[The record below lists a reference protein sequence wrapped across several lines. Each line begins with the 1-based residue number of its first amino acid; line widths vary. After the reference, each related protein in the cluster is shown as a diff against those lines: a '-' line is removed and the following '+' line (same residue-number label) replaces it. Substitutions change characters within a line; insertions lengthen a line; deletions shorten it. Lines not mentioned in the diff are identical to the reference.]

1 MLWMN
6 GATRVHLIV
15 GDPIAQTKSPGGL
28 TREFAARRVDAVCA
42 PAQVRS
48 EDFDAFMVAAKTIQN
63 VDGIV
68 VTVPHKF
75 AAAAH
80 CDELSER
87 ASFLSGI
94 NIMRRVADGR
104 WTGDMTDGVALVA
117 ALRAHGVEPRG
128 ARALVVGAGGAG
140 SAVALAVVEAG
151 AASVSICDV
160 DTRRRDEL
168 IRRLGGW
175 GANVQAGAPNPQ
187 GFTLVVNAS
196 PAGMRV
202 GDPMPVDAARIDP
215 QTCVADLI
223 TNPVVTP
230 LLAGARSRGCTTLTG
245 EQMFH
250 AQLKLLA
257 DFLLGA
263 SG

>member
-1 MLWMN
+1 MLWIN

-28 TREFAARRVDAVCA
+28 TREFAARRVDAVCV
-42 PAQVRS
+42 PAQVRG
-48 EDFDAFMVAAKTIQN
+48 EDFDAFMAAAKTVRN

-94 NIMRRVADGR
+94 NVMRRLANGR
-104 WTGDMTDGVALVA
+104 WVGDMTDGVALVA
-117 ALRAHGVEPRG
+117 ALRAHGFEPLG
-128 ARALVVGAGGAG
+128 ARAMVVGAGGAG
-140 SAVALAVVEAG
+140 SAVALALVESR
-151 AASVSICDV
+151 ASAVSICDV
-160 DTRRRDEL
+160 DTRRRDQL
-168 IRRLGGW
+168 IQRLGGRESH
-175 GANVQAGAPNPQ
+175 VQAAPPNPR

-202 GDPMPVDAARIDP
+202 GDPMPVDAARLDP

-223 TNPVVTP
+223 TIPVVTP
-230 LLAGARSRGCTTLTG
+230 LLAGARARGCTTLTG
-245 EQMFH
+245 EQMFQ
-250 AQLKLLA
+250 AQVKLLA